1 MVRLER
7 ELQAIE
13 AVIIA
18 HGKSREQY
26 ISVRG
31 ISLARKSLMTL
42 LMMLLHNGTQP
53 LDIVIREE
61 IIACSIVICK
71 S

>member
-1 MVRLER
+1 MVRRER

-13 AVIIA
+13 AVVIA

-31 ISLARKSLMTL
+31 TSLAQKS
-42 LMMLLHNGTQP
+42 LMMLLRMLLYNDTQP
-53 LDIVIREE
+53 LD
-61 IIACSIVICK
+61 
-71 S
+71 